1 MSERPCKVLIL
12 DHDPDVLIL
21 LQHVLENAGL
31 DTTITWDAAEAR
43 ELTLKTTFDVI
54 LIGDHPPELCA
65 KTILHSH
72 KPFPHACLL
81 LGAHESRAESLR
93 QIGISAIVP
102 KRDAHSVLQI
112 VHEHLRSIRAK
123 SASAA

>member
-1 MSERPCKVLIL
+1 MSERLCKVLIL
-12 DHDPDVLIL
+12 DYDPDILIP

-54 LIGDHPPELCA
+54 LVSDHPPELSA
-65 KTILHSH
+65 KTFLHSH
-72 KPFPHACLL
+72 KHHPHACLL

-93 QIGISAIVP
+93 QIGVSAVVP

-112 VHEHLRSIRAK
+112 VLRSIGAK
-123 SASAA
+123 SAAAA